1 MAGEPVSLQKA
12 RQDLAAFNAGFKV
25 RMEALRK
32 QESAALQAAVD
43 KEVYALADL
52 GWSVSKIAKEYGT
65 SDWAT
70 IKRILDRRV
79 VLPSTEE
86 GLIVVLEDEVV
97 YTVHEKGETVTFD
110 FSEGYPWFTTGA
122 QTSLADKIRKDNE
135 FLQNLL
141 NSAV

>member
-1 MAGEPVSLQKA
+1 MSLQKA

-79 VLPSTEE
+79 VLPVEEQGMTWSVDEDGRYRVTE
-86 GLIVVLEDEVV
+86 D
-97 YTVHEKGETVTFD
+97 GETVMFD
-110 FSEGYPWFTTGA
+110 VDDDIPWFISGGNTA
-122 QTSLADKIRKDNE
+122 LAKRIREDDE